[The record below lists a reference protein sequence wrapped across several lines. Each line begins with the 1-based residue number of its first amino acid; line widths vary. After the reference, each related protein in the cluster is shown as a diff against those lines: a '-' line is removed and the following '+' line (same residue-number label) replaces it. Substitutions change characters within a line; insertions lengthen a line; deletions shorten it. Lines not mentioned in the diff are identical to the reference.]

1 MQPSSLTETDPGADT
16 KAKALRLLASDIR
29 ALRKA
34 RGLTLSGL
42 AEKLGRSV
50 GWLSQVERGISLPSL
65 ADLRA
70 LANQFSVPVSLF
82 FAQESSDGEHGVIVR
97 AENRR
102 VIGTSDAAVV
112 EELLSPDLCG
122 SFAMIR
128 TEFAAGSE
136 LAEPAQRQT
145 EEAGFVVSGRFEIEI
160 AGVWHSL
167 SAGDSYRI
175 RRKAFRWRNPGPET
189 AIVVRVMSPP
199 VT

>member
-1 MQPSSLTETDPGADT
+1 MQPSSLTETADT
-16 KAKALRLLASDIR
+16 GAKAKALRLLASDIR

-34 RGLTLSGL
+34 RGLTLSRL

-65 ADLRA
+65 SDLRA

-82 FAQESSDGEHGVIVR
+82 FAQAGDDDSEHEVIVR

-102 VIGTSDAAVV
+102 LIAGGDAGVV

-122 SFAMIR
+122 SFAIIR
-128 TEFAAGSE
+128 TEFAPGRE

-145 EEAGFVVSGRFEIEI
+145 EEAGFVISGQFEIEI
-160 AGVWHSL
+160 AGIWHRL
-167 SAGDSYRI
+167 SPGDSYCV
-175 RRKAFRWRNPGPET
+175 RRKPFRWRNPGTET
-189 AIVVRVMSPP
+189 AVVLQVMSPP